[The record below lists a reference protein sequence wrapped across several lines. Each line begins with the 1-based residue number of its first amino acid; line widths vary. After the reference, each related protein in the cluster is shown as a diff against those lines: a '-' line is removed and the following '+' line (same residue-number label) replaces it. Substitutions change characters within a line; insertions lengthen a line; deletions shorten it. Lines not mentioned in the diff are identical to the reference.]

1 MRTSDFNRGLGPRAN
16 AICTRLLFLLSQSAV
31 DEPVDQFGFSDLSPF
46 VSSPSLPL
54 CIQDPAAQRAAPHVA
69 RLSWPVTPAINL
81 PEHRARGV
89 VSADF
94 NVGSIR
100 ISKEFQQ
107 ESYIVEAITNYI
119 DPQQPLSSD
128 STSAGAQ
135 SHTNQSTLSQAPDM
149 PSSACTRSSSPS
161 SHTDSQYSTYTDI
174 VAGVNECVRGS
185 EAWLQL
191 KAVDIP
197 SSYQLGSLSVNNT
210 VALEL
215 FQHFDRYYRP
225 HAKFLRPI
233 QHEAMLSAIFVCA
246 PLTIEMM
253 HALLC
258 LCLWP
263 VPKVRLWQDLS
274 WGYIGLV
281 VNSAMGLNCHLPSNP
296 LLNAQLKRNSS
307 RRAVPNIDAAVRD
320 TTWLAC
326 FDISTRLSEF
336 LGFSSSFSS
345 TYHLS
350 CISRARERA
359 SNLLGPSGHMILEI
373 RRLSL
378 TSMAKLDMVTD
389 SALHFSQTQS
399 SISELELLRRSDQR
413 PWSPETELTLQGT
426 KLYLYAMTLLLP
438 PPKDLVVALQATSN
452 RDTVLISG
460 LMCASTMISDML
472 QQIDDKPNQG
482 SDKNTCSAAFW
493 PKTQI
498 SYMFFAA
505 TFIFRVLLSHS
516 SLTPQDITLAMSR
529 LADAHAVSRMEPLH
543 PDRTRAAGI
552 IQRLI
557 EVARSYMIED
567 SGENDAKD
575 LLPRGLLVTGRL
587 GASVM
592 FDAVLRSVHHQRQN
606 TQTRKSLSLK
616 FSRVT
621 PMPGTE
627 MLAGG
632 EASSNIGLI
641 GDLQSV
647 EAHGDAPS
655 RSGGIGFGDMF
666 DFEFMDTYEYIMST
680 DSSLILDSLEDPVGR
695 I

>member
-1 MRTSDFNRGLGPRAN
+1 M
-16 AICTRLLFLLSQSAV
+16 
-31 DEPVDQFGFSDLSPF
+31 
-46 VSSPSLPL
+46 
-54 CIQDPAAQRAAPHVA
+54 PA
-69 RLSWPVTPAINL
+69 TNL
-81 PEHRARGV
+81 PEHCARGV
-89 VSADF
+89 ASADF

-107 ESYIVEAITNYI
+107 ESYIVEAITNCI
-119 DPQQPLSSD
+119 DPQQPLFSD
-128 STSAGAQ
+128 STNAGAH
-135 SHTNQSTLSQAPDM
+135 SHTNQSTLSQAPDL
-149 PSSACTRSSSPS
+149 PSSACTRPSSPS
-161 SHTDSQYSTYTDI
+161 SHTDSQYSTYSAGTTQDDI
-174 VAGVNECVRGS
+174 AIGVDEFAGGG

-233 QHEAMLSAIFVCA
+233 QHETMLSAIFVCA

-336 LGFSSSFSS
+336 LGFPSSFSS
-345 TYHLS
+345 KYHLS
-350 CISRARERA
+350 CISRARDRA
-359 SNLLGPSGHMILEI
+359 LKLLGPSGHMILEI

-399 SISELELLRRSDQR
+399 SISELELLRRSDQK

-438 PPKDLVVALQATSN
+438 PPKDPVIAQQAASN
-452 RDTVLISG
+452 RDAVLISG

-472 QQIDDKPNQG
+472 QQIYDQPNQG

-529 LADAHAVSRMEPLH
+529 LADAHAISRMEPLH
-543 PDRTRAAGI
+543 PDRTRAAEI

-557 EVARSYMIED
+557 EVARGNMIED
-567 SGENDAKD
+567 SGENDPKYS
-575 LLPRGLLVTGRL
+575 LPRGLLVTGRL

-592 FDAVLRSVHHQRQN
+592 FDAVLRSVHHQRQKA
-606 TQTRKSLSLK
+606 QSRKSHSLNEAGIPQTLAPI
-616 FSRVT
+616 S
-621 PMPGTE
+621 GTE
-627 MLAGG
+627 VPAGG
-632 EASSNIGLI
+632 EGSSNIGLI
-641 GDLQSV
+641 GYRQSV
-647 EAHGDAPS
+647 ETHGNAPDG
-655 RSGGIGFGDMF
+655 SGGIGFGDNF
-666 DFEFMDTYEYIMST
+666 NFGFVDAYEYIMST
-680 DSSLILDSLEDPVGR
+680 DSSFMLDGLEDPGGR
-695 I
+695 TW